1 MNAVTETK
9 AAADPEKFDAV
20 LSAISRAMGQVKK
33 IAKEGKNTHDNYSFA
48 SIDDFLAAVGPIC
61 AEAGLIF
68 HMQETGT
75 EDFVRKG
82 KYADNSWMRMT
93 FEITVYHTS
102 GQHLPPVSRS
112 VEVLRNGAQAYG
124 SAQSYALKQ
133 FLRALMLIPTGDKD
147 DADYGEKGE
156 GAIEP
161 SGKAK
166 PDDAKGPAKNDD
178 TRKVYAML
186 QAQARENKTLEDL
199 EAWWKD
205 PDLRQHKSK
214 LPADWQQNLKDEVL
228 AMVNEFKANDT
239 PFQEAAQ

>member
-9 AAADPEKFDAV
+9 ADTDPAKFDAV

-68 HMQETGT
+68 HMQEAGT

-82 KYADNSWMRMT
+82 KYAENSWMRMT

-124 SAQSYALKQ
+124 SAQSYVLKQ

-156 GAIEP
+156 GTIEP
-161 SGKAK
+161 SAKAK
-166 PDDAKGPAKNDD
+166 HGDTGASKNDEA
-178 TRKVYAML
+178 RKVYAML
-186 QAQARENKTLEDL
+186 QSQVRENKTLEDL
-199 EAWWKD
+199 ESWWKD
-205 PDLRQHKSK
+205 PDLKQHKSK
-214 LPADWQQNLKDEVL
+214 LPEDWQRNLKDEVL
-228 AMVNEFKANDT
+228 AMVNEFKT
-239 PFQEAAQ
+239 PALENPFV